1 MGLTLAEKILSQRAG
16 REVRAGELVVVEV
29 DQVMV
34 VDSIAGSF
42 FGRLEQ
48 LGASPRYPE
57 KVAIVID
64 HVAPAANVEVAK
76 AQKGIR
82 EWGARHGCRV
92 YDVGRG
98 ICHQV
103 LIEERLGLPGGIVLG
118 SDSHSTTYGGV
129 ACFGTGMGATDIALA
144 AASGRTWLR
153 VPESV
158 KVVFGGTLAPG
169 VTAKDAALEMVRL
182 LTADGATY
190 MSVEIHLEGGAESL
204 SRSQRLTL
212 ANLSVEAGAKCGL
225 VVPSGEILELYDL
238 PGWLYPDPDA
248 VYVREVE
255 IDLSTLTP
263 RVSVPFYVDNVQAVD
278 SVMGKKVDQVFV
290 GTCTNGRLDD
300 LHQVAEVLR
309 GRKVAPG
316 VRMLVI
322 PASSQVLEEATA
334 DGTLLTLLQ
343 AGATLGTPG
352 CGPCM
357 GRHQGVLAPGEV
369 CVSTSNR
376 NFRGRMGAADAEIYL
391 ASPRVAA
398 ASAVAYVLARYPVRQ
413 AFFLGVAGALDP
425 SLRALDLLLAEE
437 AVQWDVDLTPFGR
450 GPGET
455 AFGRRFFPSDPG
467 LLLRV
472 EQAARALGYPVRR
485 GRVATG
491 DRFLADQREA
501 ERIRTLFEASAVEME
516 GAAALFVAWRF
527 QVPMALVR
535 AVTDGAG
542 EGAG

>member
-42 FGRLEQ
+42 FKRLEQ
-48 LGASPRYPE
+48 LGATPRYPE

-76 AQKGIR
+76 AQKEIR
-82 EWGARHGCRV
+82 EWGNRHGCRV
-92 YDVGRG
+92 FDVGRG

-103 LIEERLGLPGGIVLG
+103 LIEEGLALPGGIVLG
-118 SDSHSTTYGGV
+118 SDSHSTTYGAV
-129 ACFGTGMGATDIALA
+129 ACFGSGMGATDIALA

-158 KVVFGGTLAPG
+158 KVTFRGRLNPAVS
-169 VTAKDAALEMVRL
+169 AKDAALEMVRL

-190 MSVEIHLEGGAESL
+190 MSVEIHLEDGAESL
-204 SRSQRLTL
+204 TRSQRLTL

-225 VVPSGEILELYDL
+225 VVPSGEILELYDV

-248 VYVREVE
+248 AYVREVE
-255 IDLSTLTP
+255 IDLSALTP
-263 RVSVPFYVDNVQAVD
+263 RVSVPFYVDNVQTVD

-300 LHQVAEVLR
+300 LREVAEVLR
-309 GRKVAPG
+309 GRRVAPG

-334 DGTLLTLLQ
+334 DGTLLTILQ

-376 NFRGRMGAADAEIYL
+376 NFKGRMGAADAEIYL

-398 ASAVAYVLARYPVRQ
+398 ASAVAGFITTPE
-413 AFFLGVAGALDP
+413 AL
-425 SLRALDLLLAEE
+425 
-437 AVQWDVDLTPFGR
+437 
-450 GPGET
+450 
-455 AFGRRFFPSDPG
+455 
-467 LLLRV
+467 
-472 EQAARALGYPVRR
+472 EQEVSH
-485 GRVATG
+485 V
-491 DRFLADQREA
+491 
-501 ERIRTLFEASAVEME
+501 
-516 GAAALFVAWRF
+516 
-527 QVPMALVR
+527 
-535 AVTDGAG
+535 
-542 EGAG
+542 

>member
-16 REVRAGELVVVEV
+16 REVRSGELVVVEV

-42 FGRLEQ
+42 FKRLEQ
-48 LGASPRYPE
+48 LGATPRYPE

-76 AQKGIR
+76 AQKEIR
-82 EWGARHGCRV
+82 EWGQRYGCPIF
-92 YDVGRG
+92 DVGRG

-103 LIEERLGLPGGIVLG
+103 LIEERLALPGGIVLG

-129 ACFGTGMGATDIALA
+129 ACFGSGMGATDIALA

-158 KVVFGGTLAPG
+158 KVTFRGAFALG
-169 VTAKDAALEMVRL
+169 VTAKDAALEMIRL

-190 MSVEIHLEGGAESL
+190 MSIEIHLADGAENL
-204 SRSQRLTL
+204 SRGERMTL
-212 ANLSVEAGAKCGL
+212 ANLTVEAGAKCGL
-225 VVPSGEILELYDL
+225 VVPSGEILEMYDV

-248 VYVREVE
+248 IYVREVE
-255 IDLSTLTP
+255 IDLSALTP
-263 RVSVPFYVDNVQAVD
+263 RVSVPFYVDNVQTVD

-290 GTCTNGRLDD
+290 GTCTNGRLED
-300 LHQVAEVLR
+300 LHEVAEVLR
-309 GRKVAPG
+309 GRRVAPG

-334 DGTLLTLLQ
+334 YGTLLTILQ

-376 NFRGRMGAADAEIYL
+376 NFKGRMGAADAEIYL

-398 ASAVAYVLARYPVRQ
+398 ASAVAGFITTPEELNAQDARRKTQ
-413 AFFLGVAGALDP
+413 DA
-425 SLRALDLLLAEE
+425 
-437 AVQWDVDLTPFGR
+437 
-450 GPGET
+450 
-455 AFGRRFFPSDPG
+455 
-467 LLLRV
+467 
-472 EQAARALGYPVRR
+472 
-485 GRVATG
+485 
-491 DRFLADQREA
+491 
-501 ERIRTLFEASAVEME
+501 
-516 GAAALFVAWRF
+516 
-527 QVPMALVR
+527 
-535 AVTDGAG
+535 
-542 EGAG
+542 